1 METVISIACF
11 LCAGALLLWTLL
23 RGRHAHPQDKTRV
36 SRLTHAIAWV
46 KINGLRFDWVSWRH
60 PPRREDGG

>member
-23 RGRHAHPQDKTRV
+23 RGRHAHPQDKHVLVASHMR
-36 SRLTHAIAWV
+36 SLGS
-46 KINGLRFDWVSWRH
+46 K
-60 PPRREDGG
+60 